1 MKDYIWKPWKIGA
14 VAVAALVLVAG
25 GAMALFGGGD
35 PVPTE
40 VSESTLSGSTG
51 GAGETPGAKGFSG
64 SGGVIGSPGSPGSPD
79 SPATPATEVPPEAS
93 ATDLLSPALVRGGI
107 SFFAAFALAF
117 ALRSFLKLFVIFA
130 GVWVASLFFLASMGW
145 IEVHWTIIDDQ
156 FVGWT
161 NTLGAQFQSMS
172 SFVTGSLPSAGL
184 AGLGLVAGLKKG

>member
-35 PVPTE
+35 PVPIE

-51 GAGETPGAKGFSG
+51 GAGEIPGAKGFSG
-64 SGGVIGSPGSPGSPD
+64 SGGVSGGVGEST
-79 SPATPATEVPPEAS
+79 AEPATEVTPEAS

-161 NTLGAQFQSMS
+161 HTLGAQFESMS

>member
-51 GAGETPGAKGFSG
+51 GAGEIPGAKGFSG
-64 SGGVIGSPGSPGSPD
+64 SGGGSGSSSPGETAE
-79 SPATPATEVPPEAS
+79 PAADLPPEGS

-161 NTLGAQFQSMS
+161 HTLGAQFKSMS

>member
-1 MKDYIWKPWKIGA
+1 MRILVSLMILWYASAIPA
-14 VAVAALVLVAG
+14 HAQVAC
-25 GAMALFGGGD
+25 
-35 PVPTE
+35 P
-40 VSESTLSGSTG
+40 TLSGSTG